1 MTMCAINA
9 AGCNHT
15 GGIPSVSAVEFQKE
29 LKTDSV
35 QLLDVRT
42 PQEFAEGHIEGAIN
56 IDVRSDGFRQR
67 AEKELKKDS
76 TVLVYCRS
84 GRRSMNAAEI
94 LTELG
99 YKVINLEGGII
110 DWEGNGMPTVR

>member
-1 MTMCAINA
+1 MTICAIQA
-9 AGCNHT
+9 SGCNHNDS
-15 GGIPSVSAVEFQKE
+15 IPSLSAVEFQKE
-29 LKTDSV
+29 IKTDSA

-42 PQEFAEGHIEGAIN
+42 PEEYAEGHIAGAIN
-56 IDVRSDGFRQR
+56 IDVKSDDFRQR
-67 AEKELKKDS
+67 AEKELKKDE

-84 GRRSMNAAEI
+84 GRRSMHAAEI

>member
-9 AGCNHT
+9 SGCNHADD
-15 GGIPSVSAVEFQKE
+15 IPSVSAVEFQKE
-29 LKTDSV
+29 LK
-35 QLLDVRT
+35 
-42 PQEFAEGHIEGAIN
+42 
-56 IDVRSDGFRQR
+56 
-67 AEKELKKDS
+67 KDE

-110 DWEGNGMPTVR
+110 DWEGNGLPTVE

>member
-1 MTMCAINA
+1 MTMCAIHA
-9 AGCNHT
+9 AGCNHS
-15 GGIPSVSAVEFQKE
+15 GDIPSVSAVEFQKE

>member
-1 MTMCAINA
+1 MCAINA
-9 AGCNHT
+9 AGCNHA
-15 GGIPSVSAVEFQKE
+15 GDIPSVSAVEFQKE
-29 LKTDSV
+29 IRSDSV

-42 PQEFAEGHIEGAIN
+42 PEEYAQGHIDGAIN
-56 IDVRSDGFRQR
+56 IDVKSDDFRQK
-67 AEKELKKDS
+67 AEHTLSKDS

-110 DWEGNGMPTVR
+110 DWKDNGMATVR